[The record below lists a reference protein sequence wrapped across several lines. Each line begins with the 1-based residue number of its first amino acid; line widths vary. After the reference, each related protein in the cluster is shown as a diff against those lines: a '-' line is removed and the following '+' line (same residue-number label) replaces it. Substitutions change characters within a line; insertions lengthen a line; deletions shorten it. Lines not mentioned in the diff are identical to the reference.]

1 MMIKQNSKTLV
12 RFNQDGV
19 FVLKYHDTNVLER
32 RGDKIILRTGGWLTK
47 NTARAINFG
56 LDEIGLSSIR
66 VLHKSSRKTGQV
78 SMTVLVNDL
87 ALPLNNELT
96 INLKD

>member
-1 MMIKQNSKTLV
+1 MMIKQNSKTLT

-56 LDEIGLSSIR
+56 LVEIGFPSIR
-66 VLHKSSRKTGQV
+66 VLHKSSRKTGEV
-78 SMTVLVNDL
+78 TMLVLVNDL
-87 ALPLNNELT
+87 VLPLNRELT
-96 INLKD
+96 LNLKD